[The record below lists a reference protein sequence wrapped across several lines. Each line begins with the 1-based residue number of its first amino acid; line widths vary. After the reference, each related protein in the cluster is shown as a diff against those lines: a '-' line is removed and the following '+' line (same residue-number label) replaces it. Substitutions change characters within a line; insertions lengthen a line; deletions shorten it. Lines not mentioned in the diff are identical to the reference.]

1 MSETLRWW
9 VMMQVVG
16 LALLPLCLTLFRR
29 LPDRG
34 YGLSKPFA
42 LLLVGYLFWI
52 FVLLGLPN
60 ITSSI
65 WLVLTLFASG
75 SAYLFWRRRDELLTF
90 VRQHLWLIGAT
101 EALFFLAFVIAA
113 YLRSFVPEITGTEKP
128 MDFMFL
134 NAITHAQSFPPPD
147 PWLAGESVSYYYFG
161 YLLVSVMTRLSGLAT
176 SIGYNLG
183 LAMIVALTVTAAFSL
198 VYNLAAS
205 REQHATEGGP
215 GSPGTGFSP
224 RALWRPMVFGLVA
237 ALLLAVMGNLEGLLE
252 WLAAH
257 HIGGDGFWSWLN
269 IQNAELVPYES
280 SRWFPDQFWFWF
292 RATRVIEASDGLFG
306 IHEFPF
312 FSFLLGDLH
321 PHVMSIPFILLA
333 LGAAFALLRSEGPL
347 DLVYWLER
355 PLWLVALAVMLGGL
369 AFLNTWDM
377 PTIMFVILLVAL
389 LRNRL
394 LAERWSWGLLL
405 DSIGFALPLF
415 IAAFLAYLPFFFG
428 GFDSQA
434 SGFSADPSQGT
445 RLFHALLI
453 WGPFAVLVLPYAA
466 WRLMRG
472 GGEIAGPAVLALALP
487 LGIVGVWLI
496 WDGLEFIL
504 GWLPNIVHLND
515 ASGGFW
521 ERISARGSHW
531 LTVPVLGASLSLLV
545 LALVREVGAA
555 KDSAEEHL
563 SHIFALGAAAVAAL
577 LILGAEFFFIQDQF
591 NSRMNTVFKL
601 YYQAWLLLSI
611 AGGFVLYELARS
623 WPVQAMPRPRSVAF
637 DASLGNWSLGEV
649 AVVTA
654 SFGGA
659 VAGIVLMRETVL
671 GLIIVGALVGAGLL
685 FVSSAAGVLLWR
697 AAARQPSVDASSGAL
712 SWRAVWA
719 GAAAVLLLSAF
730 VYPITATFE
739 RTAAS
744 VDGELRAFERPR
756 NLNGLAYLQKDNPD
770 EYAAIQWLLERD
782 GQPVIAE
789 AIGEGY
795 HTETSRV
802 SGVTG
807 LPTILGW
814 PGHESQWRGGYDD
827 QAGRPEDLQQLYTSP
842 DTDAV
847 KSVIQK
853 YDIRYV
859 FVGPA
864 ERGAYGQVSVSENEL
879 FERVFPEEGVEPGEV
894 VIYRVR
900 AGAFSNVTRE

>member
-16 LALLPLCLTLFRR
+16 LALLPLCLTLFRN

-34 YGLSKPFA
+34 YALSKPFA

-52 FVLLGLPN
+52 LVLLGLPN
-60 ITSSI
+60 ATGSI
-65 WLVLTLFASG
+65 VLVLTLFAFA
-75 SAYLFWRRRDELLTF
+75 SAYLFWRRRDELLAF
-90 VRQHLWLIGAT
+90 VREHLWLIGAT

-113 YLRSFVPEITGTEKP
+113 YLRSFVPDIAGTEKP

-134 NAITHAQSFPPPD
+134 NAITHAEGFPPQD

-205 REQHATEGGP
+205 REQRAPEGGP
-215 GSPGTGFSP
+215 GTPGAGFSP
-224 RALWRPMVFGLVA
+224 RTLWRPMAFGVVA

-257 HIGGDGFWSWLN
+257 GIGWDGFWSWLN
-269 IQNAELVPYES
+269 VSNGQLAPYDS
-280 SRWFPDQFWFWF
+280 GKWFPDQFWFWF

-321 PHVMSIPFILLA
+321 PHVMSIPFLLLV
-333 LGAAFALLRSEGPL
+333 LGAALALLRSDGPL
-347 DLVYWLER
+347 DLVFWLER
-355 PLWLVALAVMLGGL
+355 PLWLAALAVMLGGL

-377 PTIMFVILLVAL
+377 PTMIFVILLVAL

-394 LAERWSWGLLL
+394 LAERWSWGLGL

-415 IAAFLAYLPFFFG
+415 IAAFLAYIPFFFG

-434 SGFSADPSQGT
+434 AGFTADASQGT

-466 WRLMRG
+466 WRLIRS
-472 GGEIAGPAVLALALP
+472 GPPITWTAVLWSLTPAIV
-487 LGIVGVWLI
+487 IVGLWVVWDL
-496 WDGLEFIL
+496 FAAAS
-504 GWLPNIVHLND
+504 GWLPNVVRLNE
-515 ASGGFW
+515 ASDGLWTRVGD
-521 ERISARGSHW
+521 RGWSW
-531 LTVPVLGASLSLLV
+531 LTVPVLGASLGLLG
-545 LALVREVGAA
+545 LALVREVEAA
-555 KDSAEEHL
+555 KNSAQEHL
-563 SHIFALGAAAVAAL
+563 SHVFALGAAAVATL

-611 AGGFVLYELARS
+611 AGGFVLYELTRGWRLPAI
-623 WPVQAMPRPRSVAF
+623 PRPQGVAF
-637 DASLGNWSLGEV
+637 DASLGNWSPGELFV
-649 AVVTA
+649 AAA

-659 VAGIVLMRETVL
+659 VAGVALMRETVL
-671 GLIIVGALVGAGLL
+671 GLIIVGAFVGGGLL
-685 FVSSAAGVLLWR
+685 FVASGGAVLLWR
-697 AAARQPSVDASSGAL
+697 ATERQRSVNASSGAL

-719 GAAAVLLLSAF
+719 GGAAVLLLAAF
-730 VYPITATFE
+730 LYPLLATYE
-739 RTAAS
+739 RTDS
-744 VDGELRAFERPR
+744 FDRPR
-756 NLNGLAYLQKDNPD
+756 NLNGLAYLQQTRPD
-770 EYAAIQWLLERD
+770 EYAAIQWLLEQD

-789 AIGEGY
+789 AIGQGY
-795 HTETSRV
+795 QTETSRV

-814 PGHESQWRGGYDD
+814 PGHESQWRGGYDE
-827 QAGRPEDLQQLYTSP
+827 QAGRPEDLEQLYTSADP
-842 DTDAV
+842 NAV
-847 KSVIQK
+847 IAVIQK

-864 ERGAYGQVSVSENEL
+864 ERGAYGQVAVSENEL
-879 FERVFPEEGVEPGEV
+879 FERVFPEEGVEQGEV

-900 AGAFSNVTRE
+900 AGVFSNVTRE